1 MLLNGLVNFYNELR
15 LDNNSFLHEYYK
27 KNKYLL
33 TDEED
38 DEELD
43 NEDNKNI
50 ENFNS
55 KIRSS
60 KTFVL
65 NEESKII
72 ESRNTGSELKRASTM
87 NIDINKPTASNTN
100 SIVENKKSAGK
111 KPELPANINESF
123 KSYYDT
129 VEKIIYYL
137 LKIYEL
143 NENNGWT
150 LIETK
155 EDCTVHTKIDSE
167 TGLTISRG
175 ETVIE
180 KDRESVNFYK
190 INKSCK

>member
-1 MLLNGLVNFYNELR
+1 MLLNGFVNFYNELR
-15 LDNNSFLHEYYK
+15 LDYSSFLHEYYK

-43 NEDNKNI
+43 NEENKHS
-50 ENFNS
+50 ENTNS

-65 NEESKII
+65 SEDSKLIESK
-72 ESRNTGSELKRASTM
+72 NTVSELKRASTM
-87 NIDINKPTASNTN
+87 NIDNNKPNATNTN
-100 SIVENKKSAGK
+100 STNTAEIKKSVGK
-111 KPELPANINESF
+111 KPELPPNISESF
-123 KSYYDT
+123 KSYYDE
-129 VEKIIYYL
+129 VEKVINYL

-143 NENNGWT
+143 NETNGWT
-150 LIETK
+150 LIDTK
-155 EDCTVHTKIDSE
+155 DDCTIHTKIDAD

-180 KDRESVNFYK
+180 KDRETVNLLF
-190 INKSCK
+190 